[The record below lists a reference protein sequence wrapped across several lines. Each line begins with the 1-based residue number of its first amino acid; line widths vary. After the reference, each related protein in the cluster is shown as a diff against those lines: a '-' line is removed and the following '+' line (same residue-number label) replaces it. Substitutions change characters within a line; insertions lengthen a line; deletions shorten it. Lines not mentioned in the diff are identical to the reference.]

1 MTCSLYLGVLVLQ
14 ARPSISSLTHSN
26 RYACTKCVDNPL
38 VRWFNSFTLGWLARC
53 VREEF
58 SIPYIRRWRVVQ
70 TIVPGNFKSDDFFL
84 TECAGQLIVLAGG
97 LIVRVLVLIRLS
109 WRVEL
114 IPTSLRSCYQA
125 SDHKPH
131 ELTPR
136 IIDQICAITRVQP
149 LDPLIYISSL
159 IKARIEAA

>member
-26 RYACTKCVDNPL
+26 RYACTICVDNPL

-58 SIPYIRRWRVVQ
+58 SIPYIRRWRYFQ
-70 TIVPGNFKSDDFFL
+70 TIVPFSFIIVDFFL
-84 TECAGQLIVLAGG
+84 TECAGLWIVLAGG

-109 WRVEL
+109 WQIEL
-114 IPTSLRSCYQA
+114 IPTSLRICYQA

-131 ELTPR
+131 ELTLR
-136 IIDQICAITRVQP
+136 IIDQICAITRV
-149 LDPLIYISSL
+149 
-159 IKARIEAA
+159 